1 MLGRTVTAAAAA
13 TGTFFMFYVVMTYM
27 PTIFTD
33 LHVAL
38 TTALGFA
45 ALVTAAAIPGKML
58 NGWLSERWGRKPLF
72 AVFMILAAVT
82 AVLFTTTRSPGTMLL
97 TAMGMSFFGTGAFP
111 GLKMFYAE
119 QYPTRYRVTG
129 AATVEAVA
137 RTLGGIVGA
146 AFMPLAWHV
155 YGLSTAFW
163 IIGTVAAA
171 SAIVMLVWAHET
183 RGLTLEAIE
192 ATYRPTEEPP
202 AQPA

>member
-1 MLGRTVTAAAAA
+1 MLGRTVISAVAA
-13 TGTFFMFYVVMTYM
+13 TGTFFMFYVVMTYT

-45 ALVTAAAIPGKML
+45 AIVTAAAIPGKML

-72 AVFMILAAVT
+72 AIFMTLAAVT
-82 AVLFTTTRSPGTMLL
+82 ALLFTTTHQPDMMLIA
-97 TAMGMSFFGTGAFP
+97 AMGMSFFGTGAFP

-146 AFMPLAWHV
+146 ALIPLAWHA
-155 YGLSTAFW
+155 YGLGTAFL
-163 IIGTVAAA
+163 IIAAVAII
-171 SAIVMLVWAHET
+171 SSVVMLIWARET

-192 ATYRPTEEPP
+192 ASYRPARP
-202 AQPA
+202 A